1 MSDRQVVYVGIDV
14 SKDSLSVDAGALFK
28 GEVPNTPSRIRG
40 LIRKIGKQAGDGS
53 VPHFCFEST
62 GPYSEALFLKCCGA
76 GVAASVL
83 NPAKVRHYAEA
94 MSESAK
100 TDPIDARVIRLFAEA
115 KTPEPTPPPSAT
127 AITLRKL
134 VLARDAL
141 TKSVVQ
147 LSGTIEG
154 ASAGDAGSVL
164 RSTIVLLRKKIRTL
178 DRLIAE
184 ALKGD
189 ERLAGLADA
198 LSAIDGVGVLTAAK
212 VVALVPELGTLGRRR
227 SAAIAGLAP
236 FTRDS
241 GRYKGKTFIS
251 GGRAEVRRALFMPA
265 TVAIKHNPVLKAVY
279 QNLMKAGKAYKVAIT
294 AIMRRLFA
302 HMDAVAAKWLRE
314 NAAAASSA
322 PSTALP

>member
-1 MSDRQVVYVGIDV
+1 MNDRQVVYVGIDV

-28 GEVPNTPSRIRG
+28 GDVPNTPAGIRS
-40 LIRKIGKQAGDGS
+40 LVRKIRKRAGDGG

-62 GPYSEALFLKCCGA
+62 GPYSESLFIECCGA
-76 GVAASVL
+76 GAAASVL
-83 NPAKVRHYAEA
+83 NPVKVRRYAEA

-115 KTPEPTPPPSAT
+115 KKPEPTPPPSASE
-127 AITLRKL
+127 ISLRKL

-141 TKSVVQ
+141 TKCVVQ
-147 LSGTIEG
+147 LSGTMEG
-154 ASAGDAGSVL
+154 ASGGDAGSVL
-164 RSTIVLLRKKIRTL
+164 KSTVVQLRGKIKKL

-189 ERLAGLADA
+189 ARLAGLADA
-198 LSAIDGVGVLTAAK
+198 LTGIAGVGVLSAAK
-212 VVALVPELGTLGRRR
+212 IVALVPELGTLGRRR

-265 TVAIKHNPVLKAVY
+265 TVAIKHNPVLKAAY
-279 QNLMKAGKAYKVAIT
+279 QNLRKSGKAYKVAIT

-314 NAAAASSA
+314 TAAAASSA
-322 PSTALP
+322 ASTALP

>member
-1 MSDRQVVYVGIDV
+1 MGIDV

-28 GEVPNTPSRIRG
+28 GDVPNTPARIRG
-40 LIRKIGKQAGDGS
+40 LIRKIGKKAGDGS

-62 GPYSEALFLKCCGA
+62 GPYSESLFLECCGA
-76 GVAASVL
+76 GAAASVL
-83 NPAKVRHYAEA
+83 NPAKVRHYAHA

-115 KTPEPTPPPSAT
+115 RSPEPTPPPSA
-127 AITLRKL
+127 AAVTLRKL

-147 LSGTIEG
+147 LSGTLE
-154 ASAGDAGSVL
+154 SAPGGDAGSVL
-164 RSTIVLLRKKIRTL
+164 RSSIAALRKKIKAL

-189 ERLAGLADA
+189 ERLAGLTGA
-198 LSAIDGVGVLTAAK
+198 LTEIAGIGILSAAK

-241 GRYKGKTFIS
+241 GRCKGKTFIS

-265 TVAIKHNPVLKAVY
+265 TVAIKHNATLKAAY
-279 QNLMKAGKAYKVAIT
+279 QSLRNAGKAYKVAIT

-302 HMDAVAAKWLRE
+302 YMDAVAAKWLRE
-314 NAAAASSA
+314 TAAAASAA

>member
-14 SKDSLSVDAGALFK
+14 SKDSLSIDAGGLFK
-28 GEVPNTPSRIRG
+28 GDITNTPASIRG
-40 LIRKIGKQAGDGS
+40 LIRKIGKKVGDGG
-53 VPHFCFEST
+53 VPHFCFEAT
-62 GPYSEALFLKCCGA
+62 GPYSEALFLEGCKVGA
-76 GVAASVL
+76 VASVL
-83 NPAKVRHYAEA
+83 NPAQVRHYAKA

-115 KTPEPTPPPSAT
+115 KTPEPTPPPSA
-127 AITLRKL
+127 AAVTLRKL

-147 LSGTIEG
+147 LSGTLES
-154 ASAGDAGSVL
+154 ASSGDAGNALKSAI
-164 RSTIVLLRKKIRTL
+164 TGLRKKIKAL
-178 DRLIAE
+178 ERLIAE

-189 ERLAGLADA
+189 ARLAGLAGA
-198 LSAIDGVGVLTAAK
+198 LTEIAGVGLLSAAK
-212 VVALVPELGTLGRRR
+212 VVALVPELGTLGRRS

-265 TVAIKHNPVLKAVY
+265 TVAIKHNAVLKAAY
-279 QNLMKAGKAYKVAIT
+279 QNLRKAGKAYKVAIT
-294 AIMRRLFA
+294 AIMRKLFVY
-302 HMDAVAAKWLRE
+302 MDAVAAKWLRE
-314 NAAAASSA
+314 NAATSSPA
-322 PSTALP
+322 PAPVAP

>member
-28 GEVPNTPSRIRG
+28 GDVPNTPASIRG
-40 LIRKIGKQAGDGS
+40 LIRKIGKKAGDGS

-62 GPYSEALFLKCCGA
+62 GPYSESLFLECCGA
-76 GVAASVL
+76 GAAASVL
-83 NPAKVRHYAEA
+83 NPAKVRHYAQA

-115 KTPEPTPPPSAT
+115 RNPEPTPAPSA
-127 AITLRKL
+127 AAVTLRKL

-147 LSGTIEG
+147 LSGTMEG
-154 ASAGDAGSVL
+154 ASSGDAGSVL
-164 RSTIVLLRKKIRTL
+164 RSSVVLLRKKIKSL

-189 ERLAGLADA
+189 ARLAGLAGA
-198 LSAIDGVGVLTAAK
+198 LTEIAGVGILTAAK

-241 GRYKGKTFIS
+241 GRCKGKTFIS

-302 HMDAVAAKWLRE
+302 HMETVASKWLRE
-314 NAAAASSA
+314 YASATAAGPA
-322 PSTALP
+322 PALP

>member
-1 MSDRQVVYVGIDV
+1 MNDRQVVYVGIDV

-28 GEVPNTPSRIRG
+28 GDVPNTPAGIRS
-40 LIRKIGKQAGDGS
+40 LVRKIRKRAGDGC

-62 GPYSEALFLKCCGA
+62 GPYSESLFIECCGA
-76 GVAASVL
+76 GAAASVM
-83 NPAKVRHYAEA
+83 NPAKVRRYAQA

-115 KTPEPTPPPSAT
+115 RKPDPTPPPSASEI
-127 AITLRKL
+127 ALRKL

-141 TKSVVQ
+141 TKCVVQ
-147 LSGTIEG
+147 LSGTLEG
-154 ASAGDAGSVL
+154 TSGDAGSVL
-164 RSTIVLLRKKIRTL
+164 RSSVVQLRGKIKKL

-189 ERLAGLADA
+189 ARLSGLADA
-198 LSAIDGVGVLTAAK
+198 LTGIAGVGVLSAAK

-265 TVAIKHNPVLKAVY
+265 TVAIKHNPVLKAAY
-279 QNLMKAGKAYKVAIT
+279 QNLRKSGKAYKVAIT

-314 NAAAASSA
+314 TAAAASSA
-322 PSTALP
+322 ASTALP